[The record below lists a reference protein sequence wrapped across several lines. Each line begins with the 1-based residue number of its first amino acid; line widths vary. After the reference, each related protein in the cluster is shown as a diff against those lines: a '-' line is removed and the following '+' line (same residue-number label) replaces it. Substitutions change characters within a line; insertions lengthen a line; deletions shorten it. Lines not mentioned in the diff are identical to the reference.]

1 MKTNKTEKLIEK
13 IKTYLDNEN
22 TLSELGSEFNHV
34 TEKLRLIIS
43 QNGELIQQQQIL
55 WNQAYLED
63 YKKSIRLSN
72 DKILAINADIMAELT
87 DYLCV
92 VSEKITKLTNINKL
106 LAADLPDDYMQIYH
120 NHA

>member
-1 MKTNKTEKLIEK
+1 MKANKTEKLIEK

-22 TLSELGSEFNHV
+22 TLSELGSEFNHA

-63 YKKSIRLSN
+63 FKKSIRLSN
-72 DKILAINADIMAELT
+72 DKILAINADIMAEFT